1 MRTVAGAF
9 VCAGSGLLR
18 RRSAGS
24 LTENVANRD
33 KICDYHKKTKNME
46 RKRQFVRNVIG
57 YLHEDAQDGRKRYD
71 RY

>member
-18 RRSAGS
+18 RRSAEG

-33 KICDYHKKTKNME
+33 KICAYHKKTKNM
-46 RKRQFVRNVIG
+46 
-57 YLHEDAQDGRKRYD
+57 
-71 RY
+71 

>member
-9 VCAGSGLLR
+9 VRAESGPLRRRSAGSGLLR

-33 KICDYHKKTKNME
+33 KICDYHKKTKNM
-46 RKRQFVRNVIG
+46 
-57 YLHEDAQDGRKRYD
+57 
-71 RY
+71 

>member
-9 VCAGSGLLR
+9 VRAGSGPLR

-33 KICDYHKKTKNME
+33 KICDYHKKTKNM
-46 RKRQFVRNVIG
+46 
-57 YLHEDAQDGRKRYD
+57 
-71 RY
+71 

>member
-9 VCAGSGLLR
+9 VCAGAFVRAGSGLLR

-33 KICDYHKKTKNME
+33 KICDYHKKTKNM
-46 RKRQFVRNVIG
+46 
-57 YLHEDAQDGRKRYD
+57 
-71 RY
+71 